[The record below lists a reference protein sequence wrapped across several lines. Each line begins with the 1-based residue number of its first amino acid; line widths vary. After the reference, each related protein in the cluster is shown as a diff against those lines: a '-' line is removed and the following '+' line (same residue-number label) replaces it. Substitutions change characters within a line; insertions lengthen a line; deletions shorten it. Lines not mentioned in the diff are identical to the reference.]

1 MHPPSCRVTRRR
13 VILALLL
20 GLVAGRAPGLAD
32 TVDHPTVA
40 PVELPPWLARLRG
53 ERDATARLGEAYLR
67 AYPAER
73 SLAVLLAAI
82 EEAIG
87 AQRRSNG
94 AAGDALAALEQL
106 QRAVRDDYVRG
117 EVVSVDGWLVSRTEA
132 RVYAVI
138 ALHAVQVTDR

>member
-1 MHPPSCRVTRRR
+1 MHPSSYRVTRRR

-20 GLVAGRAPGLAD
+20 GLVAGRKPGLAD
-32 TVDHPTVA
+32 AVDHTTVA

-53 ERDATARLGEAYLR
+53 ERDATARLGEAYLQ
-67 AYPAER
+67 ANPAER

-87 AQRRSNG
+87 AQRCSDG
-94 AAGDALAALEQL
+94 AAGDAQAALERL

-138 ALHAVQVTDR
+138 ALQAVEVTDR